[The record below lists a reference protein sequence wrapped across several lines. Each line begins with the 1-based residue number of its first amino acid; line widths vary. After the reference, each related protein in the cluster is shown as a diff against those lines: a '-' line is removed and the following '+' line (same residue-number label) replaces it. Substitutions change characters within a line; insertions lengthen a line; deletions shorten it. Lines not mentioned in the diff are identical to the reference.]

1 MRTTARA
8 RFVRVSARKA
18 RLVLD
23 QIRGK
28 AVAEAL
34 ATLEYT
40 PRAAAR
46 LIEKVLRS
54 AVANAEHNH
63 QVRDLDDLRVVQ
75 AYADGGP
82 VLKRVQPRAMGRAF
96 SIKHRTSHLT
106 IGVSDETNGTVVV
119 PAAPPAARPSA
130 PPPTRGA
137 SGSRPAGA
145 GASRL
150 GAKRRQAGAK
160 NHSEAEGEKVAMGQ
174 KTHPIGFRIGVT
186 RTWSSRWFAT
196 KTYANLLHEDVK
208 IRRFIKDQ
216 LYHAGIA
223 KIDIERSANRARIT
237 ISTAR
242 PGIIIGR
249 KGSEVEKLKNELQ
262 VRTGKE
268 IYLNIEEVI
277 HPELDAQLV
286 AENVALQLQ
295 KRVAFR
301 RAMKKA
307 VTSALRLGAD
317 GIRIACAGRL
327 GGGEIARRE
336 WYRDGR
342 VPLHTLRADIDYG
355 LATAHT
361 TYGTIG
367 VKVWVFKGEVLR
379 AAPAEA

>member
-1 MRTTARA
+1 
-8 RFVRVSARKA
+8 
-18 RLVLD
+18 
-23 QIRGK
+23 
-28 AVAEAL
+28 
-34 ATLEYT
+34 
-40 PRAAAR
+40 
-46 LIEKVLRS
+46 
-54 AVANAEHNH
+54 
-63 QVRDLDDLRVVQ
+63 
-75 AYADGGP
+75 
-82 VLKRVQPRAMGRAF
+82 
-96 SIKHRTSHLT
+96 
-106 IGVSDETNGTVVV
+106 
-119 PAAPPAARPSA
+119 
-130 PPPTRGA
+130 
-137 SGSRPAGA
+137 
-145 GASRL
+145 
-150 GAKRRQAGAK
+150 
-160 NHSEAEGEKVAMGQ
+160 MGQ
-174 KTHPIGFRIGVT
+174 KTHPIGFRLGST

-196 KTYANLLHEDVK
+196 RTYANLLHEDVK

-216 LYHAGIA
+216 LYHAGIS

-249 KGSEVEKLKNELQ
+249 KGSEV
-262 VRTGKE
+262 
-268 IYLNIEEVI
+268 
-277 HPELDAQLV
+277 
-286 AENVALQLQ
+286 Q

>member
-1 MRTTARA
+1 
-8 RFVRVSARKA
+8 
-18 RLVLD
+18 
-23 QIRGK
+23 
-28 AVAEAL
+28 
-34 ATLEYT
+34 
-40 PRAAAR
+40 
-46 LIEKVLRS
+46 
-54 AVANAEHNH
+54 
-63 QVRDLDDLRVVQ
+63 
-75 AYADGGP
+75 
-82 VLKRVQPRAMGRAF
+82 
-96 SIKHRTSHLT
+96 
-106 IGVSDETNGTVVV
+106 
-119 PAAPPAARPSA
+119 
-130 PPPTRGA
+130 
-137 SGSRPAGA
+137 
-145 GASRL
+145 
-150 GAKRRQAGAK
+150 
-160 NHSEAEGEKVAMGQ
+160 MGQ
-174 KTHPIGFRIGVT
+174 KTHPIGFRLGST

-196 KTYANLLHEDVK
+196 KTYASLLHEDVK

-223 KIDIERSANRARIT
+223 KIDIERSANRARIS

-262 VRTGKE
+262 ARTGKE

-342 VPLHTLRADIDYG
+342 VPLHTIRADIDYG

-367 VKVWVFKGEVLR
+367 VKVWIFKGEVLR